1 MVRAIDA
8 FDFYPTPP
16 KYAQQIYDDIHNK
29 SSYDVYDI
37 ASGLGSLSLPFIED
51 PKEHVESLT
60 MIEFNEDF
68 YKLLKPLE
76 NIKNIKVIEGDF
88 FRLEPSIFKKSKNYG
103 RRPLFICNP
112 PFKGVNRLFLNHKK
126 FKAQTDL
133 FYLDFLFR
141 IIHFGKQLVADND
154 EFYIYIIMPKTYFQK
169 DERNINSLDIIPQTV
184 LERNYHLYPDLF
196 IDNNYES
203 DEENVKKKR
212 KVELSTDFIYQ
223 MTSMGDVEGF
233 RTLRGGKPAELKLTV
248 GLYKLVIM

>member
-1 MVRAIDA
+1 
-8 FDFYPTPP
+8 
-16 KYAQQIYDDIHNK
+16 
-29 SSYDVYDI
+29 
-37 ASGLGSLSLPFIED
+37 
-51 PKEHVESLT
+51 

-103 RRPLFICNP
+103 RRPLFIWNP

-169 DERNINSLDIIPQTV
+169 DERIKFDSVRGI
-184 LERNYHLYPDLF
+184 
-196 IDNNYES
+196 
-203 DEENVKKKR
+203 
-212 KVELSTDFIYQ
+212 
-223 MTSMGDVEGF
+223 GF
-233 RTLRGGKPAELKLTV
+233 KIEFPEF
-248 GLYKLVIM
+248 